1 MAKNLNS
8 VIPAKAGIYTNRFPI
23 GSGMTTINIFIFIG
37 LAGINLLGVFL
48 PELGFDA
55 LWYHL
60 PLSKLLL
67 TRGQWYF
74 PGGLYYYSAMP
85 RLAEV
90 IALPLFSLIGYHGP
104 KLVQFFSGLVV
115 VFFIFRLA
123 KKYSGRYLLAL
134 TAANLFYAT
143 WLVSWQSSSG
153 YVDLVRTAFEM
164 TALYFLVTK
173 PYAIRHKLFAGIFL
187 GLAIGTKWQALGSL
201 ALYALIFSPVLLL
214 PALITA
220 SPWFLIAYHFTG
232 NPVYPL
238 FEKFMFATQLFQVS
252 VNFYSLQAIFSRI
265 VSAPIFLTRPSED
278 FLSPVSGLVYLISFL
293 GLLSSRRQIRQLA
306 LLGIMGTF
314 YLLLTPPPSTRY
326 YLPYLPA
333 VILAAVYL
341 LSRLKDK
348 IAILFITAF
357 TISSFVV
364 LALRAGSYLKYLP
377 YLTGRLNPNQFLT
390 TMSSR
395 LPGTFIDSDG
405 YVAKNLPPNGTY
417 LIANLHNLYYFP
429 YNFDHD
435 SFAAPGQRYD
445 YLVTRGADPSAIA
458 GDLIHTN
465 DIGIQIFK
473 L

>member
-1 MAKNLNS
+1 MVRKIL
-8 VIPAKAGIYTNRFPI
+8 I
-23 GSGMTTINIFIFIG
+23 
-37 LAGINLLGVFL
+37 GINLFVLLALVALNFIGVL
-48 PELGFDA
+48 MPELGFDA

-67 TRGQWYF
+67 TKGQWYF

-90 IALPLFSLIGYHGP
+90 ISLPLFSLIGYHGP

-123 KKYSGRYLLAL
+123 KKYTGSFLLTL

-153 YVDLVRTAFEM
+153 YVDLVRTLFEM
-164 TALYFLVTK
+164 TALYFLVESKITRRRLL
-173 PYAIRHKLFAGIFL
+173 ISGVFL

-201 ALYALIFSPVLLL
+201 FLYALIFSPLVLI

-220 SPWFLIAYHFTG
+220 SPWFFIAYHFTG

-238 FEKFMFATQLFQVS
+238 FEPFMQATQLAQVS
-252 VNFYSLQAIFSRI
+252 PTYFSPVEIISRL

-278 FLSPVSGLVYLISFL
+278 FLSPGTGLVYLISFL
-293 GLLSSRRQIRQLA
+293 GLLSSRQQIRQLA
-306 LLGIMGTF
+306 LLGILGTF

-333 VILAAVYL
+333 VILAAVYI

-348 IAILFITAF
+348 IVILFITAF
-357 TISSFVV
+357 TISSIVV
-364 LALRAGSYLKYLP
+364 LTMRTGSYLKYLP
-377 YLTGRLNPNQFLT
+377 YLTGSQDLNQFLT
-390 TMSSR
+390 GLASR

-405 YVAKNLPPNGTY
+405 YVAKNLPPDGQY

-429 YNFDHD
+429 YDYDHD
-435 SFAAPGQRYD
+435 SFAPPDKRYD
-445 YLVTRGADPSAIA
+445 YLVTKGADPITTA

-465 DIGIQIFK
+465 EIGIQIFK

>member
-1 MAKNLNS
+1 MVSKILIYVNLLILLS
-8 VIPAKAGIYTNRFPI
+8 LIA
-23 GSGMTTINIFIFIG
+23 
-37 LAGINLLGVFL
+37 LNLLGVFM

-60 PLSKLLL
+60 PLSKLFL

-90 IALPLFSLIGYHGP
+90 ISLPLFSLIGYHGP
-104 KLVQFFSGLVV
+104 KLVQFFAGLGT
-115 VFFIFRLA
+115 VFLIFRLA
-123 KKYSGRYLLAL
+123 KKYTASYLLAL
-134 TAANLFYAT
+134 TAVNLFYAT

-153 YVDLVRTAFEM
+153 YVDLVRTLFEM
-164 TALYFLVTK
+164 IALYFLVEGKTT
-173 PYAIRHKLFAGIFL
+173 RRRLLTAGIFL

-201 ALYALIFSPVLLL
+201 LLYALIFSPVLLI

-220 SPWFLIAYHFTG
+220 SPWFFIAYHFTAS
-232 NPVYPL
+232 PIYPL
-238 FEKFMFATQLFQVS
+238 LEPFMRQTQLAQVS
-252 VNFYSLQAIFSRI
+252 PTYFSPVEILSRL
-265 VSAPIFLTRPSED
+265 VWAPIFLTRPSED

-306 LLGIMGTF
+306 LLGILGTF

-333 VILAAVYL
+333 VVLAAIYL

-348 IAILFITAF
+348 IAILFITAC

-364 LALRAGSYLKYLP
+364 LAMRAGSYLKYLP
-377 YLTGRLNPNQFLT
+377 YLTRSQDLNQFLASL
-390 TMSSR
+390 SSR
-395 LPGTFIDSDG
+395 LPSTFIDSDG
-405 YVAKNLPPNGTY
+405 YVAKNLPPDGTY

-429 YNFDHD
+429 YNFDHN
-435 SFAAPGQRYD
+435 SFADLAKRYD
-445 YLVTRGADPSAIA
+445 YLVTTGADPSAIA

-465 DIGIQIFK
+465 AIGIQIFK
-473 L
+473 LK

>member
-1 MAKNLNS
+1 MVSKILIYVNLLILLS
-8 VIPAKAGIYTNRFPI
+8 LIA
-23 GSGMTTINIFIFIG
+23 
-37 LAGINLLGVFL
+37 LNLLGVFM

-67 TRGQWYF
+67 ARGQWYF

-90 IALPLFSLIGYHGP
+90 ISLPLFSLIGYHGP
-104 KLVQFFSGLVV
+104 KLVQFFSGL
-115 VFFIFRLA
+115 ITSLLIYRLA
-123 KKYSGRYLLAL
+123 KRFTSDRLLSL
-134 TAANLFYAT
+134 TAVNLFYAT

-164 TALYFLVTK
+164 TALYFLVSFRAK
-173 PYAIRHKLFAGIFL
+173 SRNLSYALFAGVFL

-201 ALYALIFSPVLLL
+201 ALYALIFSPLLL
-214 PALITA
+214 IPALIAA
-220 SPWFLIAYHFTG
+220 SPWFFIAYHFTA
-232 NPVYPL
+232 NPIYPL
-238 FEKFMFATQLFQVS
+238 LEPFMQVTQLAQVS
-252 VNFYSLQAIFSRI
+252 PAYFSPLEIISRFLT
-265 VSAPIFLTRPSED
+265 APIFLTRPADD

-293 GLLSSRRQIRQLA
+293 GLLSSRKEIRQLA
-306 LLGIMGTF
+306 LLGILGTF

-333 VILAAVYL
+333 VVLAAVYL

-357 TISSFVV
+357 TISSLTV
-364 LALRAGSYLKYLP
+364 LVMRAGSYLKYLP
-377 YLTGRLNPNQFLT
+377 YLTGRLNLNQFLT
-390 TMSSR
+390 SLNSR
-395 LPGTFIDSDG
+395 LPGAFIDSDG
-405 YVAKNLPPNGTY
+405 YVAKNLPSDGTY
-417 LIANLHNLYYFP
+417 LIADLHNLYYFP
-429 YNFDHD
+429 YDYDHD

>member
-1 MAKNLNS
+1 MVSKILIYVNLLILLS
-8 VIPAKAGIYTNRFPI
+8 LIA
-23 GSGMTTINIFIFIG
+23 
-37 LAGINLLGVFL
+37 LNLLGVFM

-60 PLSKLLL
+60 PLSKLFL

-90 IALPLFSLIGYHGP
+90 ISLPLFSLIGYHGP
-104 KLVQFFSGLVV
+104 KLVQFFAGLGV
-115 VFFIFRLA
+115 VFLLFRLA
-123 KKYSGRYLLAL
+123 KKYTGNFLLAL

-153 YVDLVRTAFEM
+153 YVDLVRTLFEM
-164 TALYFLVTK
+164 TALYLLVEGKTTK
-173 PYAIRHKLFAGIFL
+173 RRLLTAGIFL

-201 ALYALIFSPVLLL
+201 ALYALIFSPVLLI

-220 SPWFLIAYHFTG
+220 SPWFFIAYHFTA
-232 NPVYPL
+232 NPIYPL
-238 FEKFMFATQLFQVS
+238 LEPFMQVTQLAQVS
-252 VNFYSLQAIFSRI
+252 PAYFSPLEIISRF
-265 VSAPIFLTRPSED
+265 VTAPIFLTRPTED

-293 GLLSSRRQIRQLA
+293 GLLSSRRHIRQLA
-306 LLGIMGTF
+306 LLGILGTF

-333 VILAAVYL
+333 VVLVAIYL

-357 TISSFVV
+357 TISSLTV
-364 LALRAGSYLKYLP
+364 LVMRAGSYLKYLP
-377 YLTGRLNPNQFLT
+377 YLTGSQNLNQFLT
-390 TMSSR
+390 SLSSR
-395 LPGTFIDSDG
+395 LPGTFIDSDS
-405 YVAKNLPPNGTY
+405 YVAKNLPPAGTY

-435 SFAAPGQRYD
+435 SFADQAKRYD
-445 YLVTRGADPSAIA
+445 YLVTKGADPSAIA

-465 DIGIQIFK
+465 AIGIQIFK
-473 L
+473 LK

>member
-1 MAKNLNS
+1 MVSKILIYANLLILLS
-8 VIPAKAGIYTNRFPI
+8 LIA
-23 GSGMTTINIFIFIG
+23 
-37 LAGINLLGVFL
+37 LNLLGVFM

-60 PLSKLLL
+60 PLAKLLL

-90 IALPLFSLIGYHGP
+90 ISLPLFSLIGYHGP
-104 KLVQFFSGLVV
+104 KLVQFFSGL
-115 VFFIFRLA
+115 ITSLLIYRLA
-123 KKYSGRYLLAL
+123 KKFTSDRLLSL
-134 TAANLFYAT
+134 TAVNLFYAT

-153 YVDLVRTAFEM
+153 YVDLVRTLFEM
-164 TALYFLVTK
+164 IALYFLVEGKTTRRRLL
-173 PYAIRHKLFAGIFL
+173 IAGVFL

-201 ALYALIFSPVLLL
+201 ALYALIFSPVILI

-238 FEKFMFATQLFQVS
+238 FEKFMFATQLSQVS

-293 GLLSSRRQIRQLA
+293 GLLSSRRQIRRLA

-333 VILAAVYL
+333 VILAAVCL

-357 TISSFVV
+357 TISSLTILVM
-364 LALRAGSYLKYLP
+364 RAGSYLKYIP
-377 YLTGRLNPNQFLT
+377 YLTGSLNLNQFLT

-405 YVAKNLPPNGTY
+405 YVAKNLPPDGRY
-417 LIANLHNLYYFP
+417 LIADLHNLYYFP
-429 YNFDHD
+429 YDYDHD

-445 YLVTRGADPSAIA
+445 YLVTKGADPSAIA